1 LTTTGPL
8 EPRYLQVSHATMGI
22 CSHSSAEHGIGL
34 SLAVLPKAWRP
45 QSVGNRT
52 IQWST
57 EEPYLN
63 ISCYEGDTIKIEFI
77 SDDNKSNHKDE
88 LLLDL
93 LSKIR
98 HESQQADGIQE
109 DLAGEDLENKP
120 TPLISFG
127 RQFQSDRA
135 DKSSLHFRS
144 DSDAEM
150 LDGLFHLLVRFG
162 DREHSNT
169 LENFASSPFFQP
181 LLHRQFLDE
190 VESNLKHIRLGYVQK
205 REQLSMIRGRLVETS
220 ILPHSIQVECI
231 FDEFSQETPLLML
244 IATALDLVAMKWG
257 VGSTPLFELVT
268 KTNQQSAQS
277 LRKYMHSVPSAS
289 PIAIHQRMKSIVLAK
304 SDQPWK
310 RAVKLA
316 LDIIEQKG
324 TNLNVRD
331 GKTNPM
337 IYQKSSSHIWEKL
350 VAAPL
355 EYLGHH
361 VSTEG
366 RTPSA
371 WVGLGNQRRL
381 DLVIDDAV
389 LIDGKYKSS
398 PSRLSNITM
407 ADRDQMFAYSFL
419 QSPRP
424 EKIVLAYPK
433 YELNTE
439 RPHDVTLVD
448 RPVRRGGA
456 DGNCELVAVLIPFPT
471 PATLR
476 APHEWNEWRASVG
489 ADLQECIMS
498 RSLLDEGE
506 Q

>member
-1 LTTTGPL
+1 MTSTVPL

-22 CSHSSAEHGIGL
+22 CSHSSGEHGIGF
-34 SLAVLPKAWRP
+34 SMAVLPKAWRP
-45 QSVGNRT
+45 RSVARNRT
-52 IQWST
+52 IQWSG
-57 EEPYLN
+57 EESHLEV
-63 ISCYEGDTIKIEFI
+63 SCFEGDTIKVEFMPYD
-77 SDDNKSNHKDE
+77 SKSKQKDE

-93 LSKIR
+93 LSKIKR
-98 HESQQADGIQE
+98 EAQETDGIQTDSTE
-109 DLAGEDLENKP
+109 EDLENKT

-127 RQFQSDRA
+127 KQFHLAEVA
-135 DKSSLHFRS
+135 DSSLDSRL

-150 LDGLFHLLVRFG
+150 LDGLFHILVRFG

-181 LLHRQFLDE
+181 LLHRQFVDE

-205 REQLSMIRGRLVETS
+205 REQLTMIRGRLVETS

-257 VGSTPLFELVT
+257 VGSTPLFEEVS
-268 KTNQQSAQS
+268 KTNQHSAQS

-289 PIAIHQRMKSIVLAK
+289 PIAIHQRMKSVVLPR

-324 TNLNVRD
+324 TNLKMHD
-331 GKTNPM
+331 GKTDTM
-337 IYQKSSSHIWEKL
+337 IYEKSSSHIWEKL

-355 EYLGHH
+355 EYLGHD

-371 WVGLGNQRRL
+371 WVGLGNKRRL
-381 DLVIDDAV
+381 DLVVDQRII
-389 LIDGKYKSS
+389 IDGKYKS
-398 PSRLSNITM
+398 PPRKLSAITM
-407 ADRDQMFAYSFL
+407 ADRDQMFAYSYL
-419 QSPRP
+419 QTAKP

-433 YELNTE
+433 YELDEE
-439 RPHDVTLVD
+439 RPHDVSLVGK
-448 RPVRRGGA
+448 PAQRGGS
-456 DGNCELVAVLIPFPT
+456 DGNCELIAVLIPFPT
-471 PATLR
+471 PATLS
-476 APHEWNEWRASVG
+476 ALHQWNKWKASVG
-489 ADLQECIMS
+489 ADLQEHIMYQP
-498 RSLLDEGE
+498 LQEA
-506 Q
+506 